1 MRRKRGRAASAG
13 LVRSVRTG
21 GGPRPAAAGTL
32 PGTTMT
38 FLPDTLKVMLPSSP
52 RRSATGFGIVLWLAR
67 ARDGMGGSWATS
79 SRTVP
84 WICSDGSAAAPAPAG
99 GEMSDDAE
107 AAGLLGVIRAY
118 LRLLYLYKFIRCW
131 DTASE
136 SAAAAL
142 CGMVSTGILPL
153 YGEGRHPV
161 KTAIAN
167 ALPNMLYVLSVEG
180 RLFDSNEIERAFY
193 DLLGPYEVVRPDAVH
208 MRHNRGG
215 ELLKF
220 IGMCTRNGIDP
231 ADGLDMLVVNPD

>member
-1 MRRKRGRAASAG
+1 M
-13 LVRSVRTG
+13 
-21 GGPRPAAAGTL
+21 
-32 PGTTMT
+32 
-38 FLPDTLKVMLPSSP
+38 
-52 RRSATGFGIVLWLAR
+52 
-67 ARDGMGGSWATS
+67 
-79 SRTVP
+79 P
-84 WICSDGSAAAPAPAG
+84 WICSDGSAAAPTPALSEAPLPDGSGRQCDG
-99 GEMSDDAE
+99 GCPHRWRRDVRRRGG
-107 AAGLLGVIRAY
+107 AGLLGVIRAY
-118 LRLLYLYKFIRCW
+118 LRLLYLYKFIRCG

-161 KTAIAN
+161 KTAITN

-180 RLFDSNEIERAFY
+180 RPFDSNEIERAFY

-208 MRHNRGG
+208 MGHNRGGG